1 MTKTFRP
8 ANHSSQPQAVW
19 LDAMQRSTLNGD
31 TSPLALIEWD
41 CDCQISRWS
50 QEAEQLFGWSAREV
64 VGRQCADWQFMAATD
79 QLTVEQALDSLL
91 SGAVTRNVCYS
102 RNYTKTG
109 AIVHCEWH
117 NSALLDNSGELVSVL
132 SLVLNMT
139 QCRPAEAEL
148 RESEERFRQLAENIQ
163 QIFWMY
169 AVDED
174 RLIYIS
180 PVCGQV
186 VGHDQATCY
195 EKPRDYWLGCV
206 HPDDLPQVLKAS
218 KQPLRG
224 KAAEVMYRF
233 TKPNGGERWLL
244 ARAFP
249 VHNEVGKVYRVAG
262 IAEDVT
268 DRKAQDDRLRL
279 LESVIVNANDAI
291 VITEAEPV
299 ELPGPKIVY
308 VNEAFTRMMGYEQ
321 NEVIGKTP
329 RILQGHKTDW
339 AALKDIRTALKQW
352 QPSLA
357 EIVNYHKDGSEVW
370 IELSIFP
377 VTDVTGHYTYWV
389 ALQRDITQRKQTEA
403 VLQRQTVRS
412 QLFADITLK
421 IRQSLQLEEILQTT
435 VTEVRNLL
443 QADRVLIYHFVSA
456 QLGVVSTEAV
466 SPKWTSLLG
475 QTFAPAAFLADMPA
489 AYGQGKV
496 HVVADIDREDWQSP
510 GAEFLRCIGVK
521 AKLVVPIM
529 QQASLWGLLIVQQC
543 DVPRQWSSFEIE
555 LLQQLANQVEIALTQ
570 SQLLQALRESEER
583 FRTMANSAP
592 VLLWVVD
599 PQGECV
605 FCNQSLLDFTGR
617 TLAQEL
623 GQGWFESV
631 HLSDRPHCCE
641 TYELAL
647 TTRRSFEIEY
657 RLRRADGNYRWVI
670 DRGVPRTMPDGSFGG
685 YIGSRIDITDR
696 KQAEAEIRKA
706 LEKERELSELKSRFV
721 STVSHEFRT
730 PLSTILSSA
739 DLLEYY
745 AGNWSIAKQ
754 LEHVQRIQSA
764 AVYMNNLLSDVLTLE
779 RNEISQALEPVA
791 IDLRLFCD
799 NLIAELSLN
808 DQGQHQV
815 VFQLEPAGDRGQTP
829 RAIAATMDKKLL
841 RQILGNLLSNA
852 LKYSTLGAV
861 IWFRLKMAG
870 DHVQFEVQDQGIGI
884 PLEDQERLFDPFHRG
899 TNVGSTPGNGLGLSI
914 VKKSVEIHGGTI
926 SLTSQ
931 LQVGTTVQVS
941 LPLQASQPKKT

>member
-1 MTKTFRP
+1 MTAADSPNDQTDDQNLPPIAWQDALQQSTF
-8 ANHSSQPQAVW
+8 
-19 LDAMQRSTLNGD
+19 NGG
-31 TSPLALIEWD
+31 SPLALIEWNRD
-41 CDCQISRWS
+41 RRVSRWS
-50 QEAEQLFGWSAREV
+50 QEAELLFGWTAPEV
-64 VGRQCADWQFMAATD
+64 VGRQCADWQFMAPTD
-79 QLTVEQALDSLL
+79 QQTVEQSLNHL
-91 SGAVTRNVCYS
+91 LTGVVTRNVCYS

-109 AIVHCEWH
+109 EVVHCEWY
-117 NSALLDNSGELVSVL
+117 NSALFDNSGALVSVL
-132 SLVLNMT
+132 SVVLNIT
-139 QCRPAEAEL
+139 QRRQAEAEL

-180 PVCGQV
+180 PACAQV

-195 EKPRDYWLGCV
+195 QKNREYWLSRI
-206 HPDDLPQVLKAS
+206 HPNDLLQALKVS

-224 KAAEVMYRF
+224 KPTEVMYRF
-233 TKPNGGERWLL
+233 TKPDGSERWLL

-249 VHNEVGKVYRVAG
+249 VRDETGKVYRVAG
-262 IAEDVT
+262 IAEDIT
-268 DRKAQDDRLRL
+268 DRKAQEDRLRL
-279 LESVIVNANDAI
+279 LESVIVNANDAV

-308 VNEAFTRMMGYEQ
+308 VNQAFTRMMGYSRD
-321 NEVIGKTP
+321 EVIGKTP
-329 RILQGHKTDW
+329 RILQGPKTDW
-339 AALKDIRTALKQW
+339 AAIKDIRVALKKW
-352 QPSLA
+352 EPSLA

-403 VLQRQTVRS
+403 VLQRQNLRS

-443 QADRVLIYHFVSA
+443 QADRVLIYHLVSEQA
-456 QLGVVSTEAV
+456 GVVCTEAV
-466 SPKWTSLLG
+466 GPQRTSLLG
-475 QTFAPAAFLADMPA
+475 QTFAPADFLADTPA
-489 AYGQGKV
+489 AYAQGKV
-496 HVVADIDREDWQSP
+496 HAMADIDQENWQSA
-510 GAEFLRCIGVK
+510 GATFLRQIGVK

-529 QQASLWGLLIVQQC
+529 QTASLWGLLIAYQC

-583 FRTMANSAP
+583 FRIMANSAP

-599 PQGECV
+599 PQGNCS

-623 GQGWFESV
+623 GRGWFESV
-631 HLSDRPHCCE
+631 HPSDRPHCLE
-641 TYELAL
+641 TYETAL
-647 TTRRSFEIEY
+647 TNRRSFEIEY
-657 RLRRADGNYRWVI
+657 RLRRADGSYRWMI

-706 LEKERELSELKSRFV
+706 LEKERELNELKSRFV
-721 STVSHEFRT
+721 STASHEFRT

-745 AGNWSIAKQ
+745 AGEWSIEKQ

-779 RNEISQALEPVA
+779 RNQVSQTFEPVLL
-791 IDLRLFCD
+791 DLRLFCT
-799 NLIAELSLN
+799 NLISELCLN
-808 DQGQHQV
+808 DQEQHQV
-815 VFQLEPAGDRGQTP
+815 VFHLQPESGEP
-829 RAIAATMDKKLL
+829 IAATMDEKLL

-852 LKYSTLGAV
+852 LKYSPAGSV
-861 IWFRLKMAG
+861 VQFRLTVTA
-870 DHVQFEVQDQGIGI
+870 DRAQFAVQDEGIGI
-884 PLEDQERLFDPFHRG
+884 PVADQARLFEPFHRG
-899 TNVGSTPGNGLGLSI
+899 TNVGSMAGNGLGLSI

-926 SLTSQ
+926 SLSSQ
-931 LQVGTTVQVS
+931 LQAGTAVQVD
-941 LPLQASQPKKT
+941 LPLHSVKR

>member
-1 MTKTFRP
+1 MTEIPRP
-8 ANHSSQPQAVW
+8 CDPRHQPQAIW

-31 TSPLALIEWD
+31 NSPLALIEWH
-41 CDCQISRWS
+41 CDQRVARWS
-50 QEAEQLFGWSAREV
+50 QEAELLFGWTAPEV
-64 VGRQCADWQFMAATD
+64 VGRQCADWQFMAPGD
-79 QLTVEQALDSLL
+79 QQTVEQALTSLL

-102 RNYTKTG
+102 RNYTKAG
-109 AIVHCEWH
+109 AIVHCEWY
-117 NSALLDNSGELVSVL
+117 NSVLFDDSGALVSVL
-132 SLVLNMT
+132 SLVLNIT
-139 QCRPAEAEL
+139 QRRQAEAEL

-180 PVCGQV
+180 PVCEQV
-186 VGHDQATCY
+186 VGHNQQTCY
-195 EKPRDYWLGCV
+195 EKSRDYWLGCV
-206 HPDDLPQVLKAS
+206 HPEDLLLVLKAS

-224 KAAEVMYRF
+224 KATEIMYRF
-233 TKPNGGERWLL
+233 TKPDGSERWLL

-249 VHNEVGKVYRVAG
+249 VHHENGKVYRVAG
-262 IAEDVT
+262 IAEDIT
-268 DRKAQDDRLRL
+268 DRKAQEDRMRL
-279 LESVIVNANDAI
+279 LESVIVNANDAV

-308 VNEAFTRMMGYEQ
+308 VNQAFTRMMGYAQ
-321 NEVIGKTP
+321 DEVIGKTP
-329 RILQGHKTDW
+329 RILQGPKTDW
-339 AALKDIRTALKQW
+339 AAIKDIRTALKKW
-352 QPSLA
+352 EPSLA

-377 VTDVTGHYTYWV
+377 VTDVTGRYTYWV

-403 VLQRQTVRS
+403 VLQRQNVRS
-412 QLFADITLK
+412 QLFADITLN
-421 IRQSLQLEEILQTT
+421 IRQSLQLDEILQTT

-443 QADRVLIYHFVSA
+443 QADRVLIYHLVSE
-456 QLGVVSTEAV
+456 QSGVVSTEAV
-466 SPKWTSLLG
+466 SPQWTSLLG
-475 QTFAPAAFLADMPA
+475 RTFSPADFLANAPAAYAPGQVHAVADMD
-489 AYGQGKV
+489 Y
-496 HVVADIDREDWQSP
+496 EDWQSA
-510 GAEFLRCIGVK
+510 GAEFLQQIGVK
-521 AKLVVPIM
+521 AKLVVPII
-529 QQASLWGLLIVQQC
+529 QQSSLWGLLIAHQC
-543 DVPRQWSSFEIE
+543 DQPRQWSSFEIE

-592 VLLWVVD
+592 VLLWVMD
-599 PQGECV
+599 THGECV

-617 TLAQEL
+617 TLEQEL

-631 HLSDRPHCCE
+631 HASDRSHCQA
-641 TYELAL
+641 TYEIAL

-657 RLRRADGNYRWVI
+657 RLRRADGIYRWVI

-685 YIGSRIDITDR
+685 HIGSRIDITDR

-745 AGNWSIAKQ
+745 AGGWSIEKQ

-764 AVYMNNLLSDVLTLE
+764 AIYMNNLLSDVLTLE
-779 RNEISQALEPVA
+779 RNEISQPFEPVA
-791 IDLRLFCD
+791 IDLRLFCN
-799 NLIAELSLN
+799 NLIDELCLN

-815 VFQLEPAGDRGQTP
+815 VFQLQPIQDEGNVPTP
-829 RAIAATMDKKLL
+829 IAATMDEKLL
-841 RQILGNLLSNA
+841 RQVLSNLLSNA
-852 LKYSTLGAV
+852 LKYSPMGST
-861 IWFRLKMAG
+861 IYFRLTIEG
-870 DHVQFEVQDQGIGI
+870 DRALFEVQDQGIGI
-884 PLEDQERLFDPFHRG
+884 PCEDQQQLFEPFHRG
-899 TNVGSTPGNGLGLSI
+899 ANVGSIAGNGLGLSI
-914 VKKSVEIHGGTI
+914 AKKSVEIHGGTI
-926 SLTSQ
+926 NLSSQ
-931 LQVGTTVQVS
+931 LQAGTTVQVA
-941 LPLQASQPKKT
+941 LPLHSSHP

>member
-1 MTKTFRP
+1 MTETLRP
-8 ANHSSQPQAVW
+8 SENRNQPQAVW

-31 TSPLALIEWD
+31 NSPLALIEWHRD
-41 CDCQISRWS
+41 RRVARWS
-50 QEAEQLFGWSAREV
+50 QEAELLFGWTAPEV
-64 VGRQCADWQFMAATD
+64 VGRQCADWAFMAPTD
-79 QLTVEQALDSLL
+79 QHTVEQSLDGLL

-102 RNYTKTG
+102 RNYTKAG
-109 AIVHCEWH
+109 AIVHCEWY
-117 NSALLDNSGELVSVL
+117 NSALFDDSGELVSVL
-132 SLVLNMT
+132 SLVLNIT
-139 QCRPAEAEL
+139 QRRQAEAEL

-180 PVCGQV
+180 PVCEQV
-186 VGHDQATCY
+186 VGHDQPTCY
-195 EKPRDYWLGCV
+195 TKPRDYWLGCV
-206 HPDDLPQVLKAS
+206 HPEDLLQVLKAS

-224 KAAEVMYRF
+224 KATEVRYRF
-233 TKPNGGERWLL
+233 TKPDGSERWLL

-249 VHNEVGKVYRVAG
+249 VHNEAGKVYRVAG
-262 IAEDVT
+262 IAEDIT
-268 DRKAQDDRLRL
+268 DRKAQEDRLRL
-279 LESVIVNANDAI
+279 LESVIVNANDAV

-308 VNEAFTRMMGYEQ
+308 VNQAFTRMMGYAQE
-321 NEVIGKTP
+321 EVIGKTP
-329 RILQGHKTDW
+329 RILQGPKTDW
-339 AALKDIRTALKQW
+339 AALKDIRTALKKW
-352 QPSLA
+352 EPSLA

-403 VLQRQTVRS
+403 VLQRQNVRS

-443 QADRVLIYHFVSA
+443 QADRVLIYHLVSEHS
-456 QLGVVSTEAV
+456 GVVCTEAV
-466 SPKWTSLLG
+466 SPEWASLLG
-475 QTFAPAAFLADMPA
+475 RTFSPADVLANVP
-489 AYGQGKV
+489 
-496 HVVADIDREDWQSP
+496 ITREPNQVYAIAEVDCFDWQPKQSD
-510 GAEFLRCIGVK
+510 FLQQMGVK
-521 AKLVVPIM
+521 AKLIVPII
-529 QQASLWGLLIVQQC
+529 QQESLWGLLIAHQC
-543 DVPRQWSSFEIE
+543 DQPREWSNFEIE

-599 PQGECV
+599 THGECV

-617 TLAQEL
+617 TLTQEL

-631 HLSDRPHCCE
+631 HVSDRPHCQE
-641 TYELAL
+641 TYEMAL
-647 TTRRSFEIEY
+647 TNRRSFEIEY
-657 RLRRADGNYRWVI
+657 RLRRADGAYRWMI

-745 AGNWSIAKQ
+745 AGGWSIEKQ

-764 AVYMNNLLSDVLTLE
+764 AVYMNDLLSDVLTLE
-779 RNEISQALEPVA
+779 SHEINQAFDPVA
-791 IDLRLFCD
+791 LDLRLFCD
-799 NLIAELSLN
+799 NLIDELCLN

-815 VFQLEPAGDRGQTP
+815 VFQLHPNQDVGNLPTP
-829 RAIAATMDKKLL
+829 IAATMDEKLL
-841 RQILGNLLSNA
+841 RQMLSNILSNA
-852 LKYSTLGAV
+852 LKYSPLGAV
-861 IWFRLKMAG
+861 IYFRLTVEA
-870 DHVQFEVQDQGIGI
+870 DRALFEVQDQGIGI
-884 PLEDQERLFDPFHRG
+884 PLEDQKRLFEPFHRG
-899 TNVGSTPGNGLGLSI
+899 TNVGSTAGNGLGLSI

-926 SLTSQ
+926 SLSSQ
-931 LQVGTTVQVS
+931 LQAGTTVQVS
-941 LPLQASQPKKT
+941 LPLHSTHL

>member
-1 MTKTFRP
+1 
-8 ANHSSQPQAVW
+8 
-19 LDAMQRSTLNGD
+19 
-31 TSPLALIEWD
+31 
-41 CDCQISRWS
+41 
-50 QEAEQLFGWSAREV
+50 
-64 VGRQCADWQFMAATD
+64 
-79 QLTVEQALDSLL
+79 
-91 SGAVTRNVCYS
+91 
-102 RNYTKTG
+102 
-109 AIVHCEWH
+109 
-117 NSALLDNSGELVSVL
+117 
-132 SLVLNMT
+132 
-139 QCRPAEAEL
+139 
-148 RESEERFRQLAENIQ
+148 
-163 QIFWMY
+163 
-169 AVDED
+169 
-174 RLIYIS
+174 
-180 PVCGQV
+180 
-186 VGHDQATCY
+186 
-195 EKPRDYWLGCV
+195 V
-206 HPDDLPQVLKAS
+206 HPDDLLQVLKAS

-224 KAAEVMYRF
+224 KATEVMYRF
-233 TKPNGGERWLL
+233 TRPDGAERWLL

-249 VHNEVGKVYRVAG
+249 VHDENGKVYRVAG
-262 IAEDVT
+262 IAEDIT
-268 DRKAQDDRLRL
+268 DRKAQEDRMRL
-279 LESVIVNANDAI
+279 LESVIVNANDAV

-308 VNEAFTRMMGYEQ
+308 VNQAFTRMMGYERD
-321 NEVIGKTP
+321 EVIGKTP
-329 RILQGHKTDW
+329 RILQGPKTDW
-339 AALKDIRTALKQW
+339 AALKDIRTALKKW
-352 QPSLA
+352 EPSLA

-403 VLQRQTVRS
+403 VLQRQNVRS
-412 QLFADITLK
+412 QLFADITLN

-443 QADRVLIYHFVSA
+443 QADRVLIYHLVSE
-456 QLGVVSTEAV
+456 QLGIVSTEAV
-466 SPKWTSLLG
+466 SPKWTSLRG
-475 QTFAPAAFLADMPA
+475 QIFSPSEFLVDTTVS
-489 AYGQGKV
+489 YRQGKV
-496 HVVADIDREDWQSP
+496 HAVADIDREDWQSA
-510 GAEFLRCIGVK
+510 GADFLRRIGVK

-529 QQASLWGLLIVQQC
+529 QQDSLWGLLIAHQC
-543 DVPRQWSSFEIE
+543 DVPRQWSSFELE

-599 PQGECV
+599 ANGECE

-617 TLAQEL
+617 MLAQEL

-631 HLSDRPHCCE
+631 HIADRLHCRE
-641 TYELAL
+641 TYEMAL
-647 TTRRSFEIEY
+647 TTHRSFEIEY

-745 AGNWSIAKQ
+745 AGGWSIEKQ

-764 AVYMNNLLSDVLTLE
+764 AVYMNNLLNDVLTLE
-779 RNEISQALEPVA
+779 RNEISQAFEPVA

-799 NLIAELSLN
+799 NLIDELSLN

-815 VFQLEPAGDRGQTP
+815 VFQLQPNQDVGNIPTP
-829 RAIAATMDKKLL
+829 IAATMDKKLL
-841 RQILGNLLSNA
+841 RQVLSNLLSNA
-852 LKYSTLGAV
+852 LKYSPAGSV
-861 IWFRLKMAG
+861 VYFRLTVTSDRVWFA
-870 DHVQFEVQDQGIGI
+870 VQDHGIGI
-884 PLEDQERLFDPFHRG
+884 PLEDQKRLFEPFHRG
-899 TNVGSTPGNGLGLSI
+899 TNVGSTAGNGLGLSI
-914 VKKSVEIHGGTI
+914 VRKSVEIHGGTI
-926 SLTSQ
+926 TLTSQ
-931 LQVGTTVQVS
+931 MQVGTTVQVS
-941 LPLQASQPKKT
+941 LPLHSTNT